1 MGYKVYMAEVIHPDA
16 VKKLSEF
23 AEIVDNF
30 DHIILSKNSLAGNV
44 KLLSHYLK
52 F

>member
-1 MGYKVYMAEVIHPDA
+1 MNTTEYFKRTIQAYLEERAMEDE
-16 VKKLSEF
+16 LF
-23 AEIVDNF
+23 AAKYDNH
-30 DHIILSKNSLAGNV
+30 DKNSLAGNV